1 MHLDEVNPSFARPQR
16 FISLGALML
25 LLNAGISWV
34 LATLAAPEIPFSQN
48 PLAIISSLL
57 VLLSVVLGLIP
68 MIFKWDWRVQYFG
81 ICSLYLASASL
92 PGVMPWLC
100 IVLYSRIPLYARIA
114 LFLVFVLSIYWWCH
128 RFVVYYRKVMS
139 NAAYREKVYCEHES
153 AVHYLQKNDAWLINK
168 KYKFRQTPHM
178 GVFLLAIIAAISIA
192 PIMGKISLFS
202 GLPFPYLFTAIGF
215 FPFVLLLLGISVR
228 GYLIYYYYPREIRKK
243 TGKEI
248 YIDMATRTLR

>member
-34 LATLAAPEIPFSQN
+34 LATLAAPEIPFSRN

-57 VLLSVVLGLIP
+57 ALLSVVLGLIP
-68 MIFKWDWRVQYFG
+68 MVFKWDWRVQYFG

-92 PGVMPWLC
+92 PGVTPWLC
-100 IVLYSRIPLYARIA
+100 IVLYSRIPLYARIV

-168 KYKFRQTPHM
+168 KYKFRQAPHM
-178 GVFLLAIIAAISIA
+178 GVFLLAIIVAISIA